1 VSIGVELTK
10 MRTDRGMVI
19 TGYSA
24 VTRARRYEGSVPGGN
39 RTTTPFGSIGPPAHS
54 VSRQLEMTYWR
65 DSHFGQNAS
74 IRSRSGGPARRL
86 PAHPLP
92 VYSGRVDRAR

>member
-1 VSIGVELTK
+1 MG
-10 MRTDRGMVI
+10 
-19 TGYSA
+19 A
-24 VTRARRYEGSVPGGN
+24 
-39 RTTTPFGSIGPPAHS
+39 IGPSAHS
-54 VSRQLEMTYWR
+54 VSRQFERTYWR

-74 IRSRSGGPARRL
+74 IRVVAVAVAVAVAVGGPRTRRL